1 MKIKRRSKYLLVGG
15 AIIGALAI
23 IAGSTAAVAVHS
35 NNKLVAKSA
44 TTNNTKPL
52 GTENSHSTNPNNSN
66 SIHNETK
73 NSNANNPSS
82 SNNHEVNGPDS
93 STPTK
98 NDSNSSNTPSKIT
111 KTPDGTTNDSH
122 SVTSLL
128 DTLLSNIINV
138 AKYDEMSS
146 NTVQD
151 AFNVQSTLKQA
162 IKQAIQ
168 NEITTAANKFLAINS
183 NYSIQDIIDNIQ
195 ITLPTT
201 LSALDIEQ
209 AQISNVTLSYENTSL
224 SNSSNTSNFIVQG
237 FKETISS
244 SDIQSINQQIAQ
256 MIETNVNN
264 IISYN
269 TKGYYVVNY
278 LFNEGY
284 FSGKYYQ
291 YKIPNAIL
299 LSGFNTITAGQA
311 LNIQSY
317 KTQWINALE
326 TQIIGA
332 SSKTFTFNDLTFTA
346 QEIAANL
353 TVNVDQW
360 QFINNHGEIEGV
372 SLSYAGNALTFSFP
386 TPIKAIQELTYGW
399 ESNEINIFG
408 FAGFSSWQGVINKL
422 TNLDP
427 SDNIAGQTLDIRI
440 NTNYI
445 NNKKQ
450 LFTVLNKKY
459 IY

>member
-23 IAGSTAAVAVHS
+23 IAGSTAAVTIHS

-44 TTNNTKPL
+44 TTNSTKPN
-52 GTENSHSTNPNNSN
+52 GSNPTKSAST
-66 SIHNETK
+66 TK
-73 NSNANNPSS
+73 NSSANNPSS

-93 STPTK
+93 SKPAK
-98 NDSNSSNTPSKIT
+98 NDSNSSNSPSKIT
-111 KTPDGTTNDSH
+111 QTPDGTTNDSH

-183 NYSIQDIIDNIQ
+183 TYSIQDIIDNIQ

-269 TKGYYVVNY
+269 TKGCYVLNY

-284 FSGKYYQ
+284 LSCKYYQ
-291 YKIPNAIL
+291 YKIPNAII

-408 FAGFSSWQGVINKL
+408 FAGFSSWQGAMNKL
-422 TNLDP
+422 DGLDP

>member
-1 MKIKRRSKYLLVGG
+1 MKIKRRSKYLLVGS

-23 IAGSTAAVAVHS
+23 IAGSTAAVSIHS

-44 TTNNTKPL
+44 TTNSTEPNGSNPTK
-52 GTENSHSTNPNNSN
+52 SASTA
-66 SIHNETK
+66 K
-73 NSNANNPSS
+73 NSSPNSPSS

-93 STPTK
+93 SKPTK
-98 NDSNSSNTPSKIT
+98 NDSNSSNNPSKIT
-111 KTPDGTTNDSH
+111 QTPDGTTNDSH

-183 NYSIQDIIDNIQ
+183 TYSIQDIIDNIQ

-209 AQISNVTLSYENTSL
+209 AQISNVTLSYANTLLENT
-224 SNSSNTSNFIVQG
+224 SNTSNFIIEGFQSTVQ
-237 FKETISS
+237 S
-244 SDIQSINQQIAQ
+244 SDIQSINEQIAQ
-256 MIETNVNN
+256 MIETNVNK
-264 IISYN
+264 IIHTNWVQHNVGEFLWNGEPNSAG
-269 TKGYYVVNY
+269 TYYWY
-278 LFNEGY
+278 M
-284 FSGKYYQ
+284 
-291 YKIPNAIL
+291 PNALI
-299 LSGFNTITAGQA
+299 LSGFTNITAGQA

-317 KTQWINALE
+317 NTQWINALE

-332 SSKTFTFNDLTFTA
+332 SNQTFTFNNLTFTA

-353 TVNVDQW
+353 SVNVDQY
-360 QFINNHGEIEGV
+360 QYVNNRGEICGV
-372 SLSYAGNALTFSFP
+372 TLSYAGINLTFSFAEP
-386 TPIKAIQELTYGW
+386 NKTIQPLLGNYNQ
-399 ESNEINIFG
+399 NEINIFG
-408 FAGFSSWQGVINKL
+408 FYGFYSWQGQVSISVGNGGV
-422 TNLDP
+422 NN
-427 SDNIAGQTLDIRI
+427 SNITYR
-440 NTNYI
+440 Y
-445 NNKKQ
+445 
-450 LFTVLNKKY
+450 
-459 IY
+459 

>member
-1 MKIKRRSKYLLVGG
+1 MKIKRRSKYLLVVG

-44 TTNNTKPL
+44 ITNSTKSL
-52 GTENSHSTNPNNSN
+52 GTENSHSTISKTTSN
-66 SIHNETK
+66 DKDST
-73 NSNANNPSS
+73 NANNPSS
-82 SNNHEVNGPDS
+82 STSDSNKATNS
-93 STPTK
+93 STPAK
-98 NDSNSSNTPSKIT
+98 NASSSPSGPSKIT

-122 SVTSLL
+122 SVISLL

-146 NTVQD
+146 NTVQE

-168 NEITTAANKFLAINS
+168 NEIATAANKFLAINS
-183 NYSIQDIIDNIQ
+183 TYSIQDIIDNIQ
-195 ITLPTT
+195 ITLPIS

-209 AQISNVTLSYENTSL
+209 AQISNVTLSYENTPL

-264 IISYN
+264 IITHN
-269 TKGYYVVNY
+269 TDGYYVVDY

-284 FSGKYYQ
+284 YSGKFYK

-332 SSKTFTFNDLTFTA
+332 STKTFTFNDLTFTA
-346 QEIAANL
+346 QEISANL

-399 ESNEINIFG
+399 KSNEINIFG
-408 FAGFSSWQGVINKL
+408 FAGFSSWQGAMNKL
-422 TNLDP
+422 NGLDP
-427 SDNIAGQTLDIRI
+427 SDNITGQTLDIRI

>member
-23 IAGSTAAVAVHS
+23 IAGSTAAVSIHS

-44 TTNNTKPL
+44 TTNSTKPN
-52 GTENSHSTNPNNSN
+52 GSNPTKSAST
-66 SIHNETK
+66 TK
-73 NSNANNPSS
+73 NSSANNPSS

-93 STPTK
+93 SKPAK
-98 NDSNSSNTPSKIT
+98 NDSNSSNSPSKIT

-138 AKYDEMSS
+138 TKYDEMSS

-168 NEITTAANKFLAINS
+168 NEIATAANKFLAINS
-183 NYSIQDIIDNIQ
+183 TYSIQDIIDNIQ

-269 TKGYYVVNY
+269 LKAFYVGDY

-284 FSGKYYQ
+284 YSSKYY
-291 YKIPNAIL
+291 
-299 LSGFNTITAGQA
+299 
-311 LNIQSY
+311 
-317 KTQWINALE
+317 
-326 TQIIGA
+326 
-332 SSKTFTFNDLTFTA
+332 
-346 QEIAANL
+346 
-353 TVNVDQW
+353 
-360 QFINNHGEIEGV
+360 
-372 SLSYAGNALTFSFP
+372 
-386 TPIKAIQELTYGW
+386 
-399 ESNEINIFG
+399 
-408 FAGFSSWQGVINKL
+408 
-422 TNLDP
+422 
-427 SDNIAGQTLDIRI
+427 
-440 NTNYI
+440 
-445 NNKKQ
+445 
-450 LFTVLNKKY
+450 
-459 IY
+459 